1 MCLCVCVR
9 ACVRVC
15 VCVCVAHCTLT
26 LLLQIIT
33 RLICYWHCPC
43 RRSMRSRVYETVQ
56 CPSVCPSVCPSLC
69 AHSNNPAAT
78 GLLLWARR
86 AEDNIGRLLGQHLS
100 AGECGQ
106 SHVVSVRRKLFT
118 DLLTCLVIVF
128 CYPNV
133 LRTVSFWQ

>member
-1 MCLCVCVR
+1 MKRYNVR
-9 ACVRVC
+9 
-15 VCVCVAHCTLT
+15 
-26 LLLQIIT
+26 
-33 RLICYWHCPC
+33 
-43 RRSMRSRVYETVQ
+43 
-56 CPSVCPSVCPSLC
+56 PSVRPHACQSLC
-69 AHSNNPAAT
+69 AHSNNPVAT

-128 CYPNV
+128 CYLIV
-133 LRTVSFWQ
+133 LRTVSFWQLRQNIVVSLRAF